1 MLRCARNNLSSRVA
15 YDPVLFASAAS
26 PFPLVS
32 ASHPSLDCAWENK
45 RDRQVTAG
53 QPYSNARRQTGRG
66 VEVFILASRGVTVI
80 YWEFDPL
87 SFSVPLS
94 LLFPRLRSSTFP
106 PPLILSRLSLYPFS
120 FISFSSLPFSHSRSS
135 NSVPFIPSDSF
146 YFLSLAHRRVVAA
159 IFA

>member
-15 YDPVLFASAAS
+15 YDPFLFASAAT

-106 PPLILSRLSLYPFS
+106 LILSRLSLYPFS
-120 FISFSSLPFSHSRSS
+120 FISFSRSFSLSPSFSPPPPSLFFTLAFLQLRTAHS
-135 NSVPFIPSDSF
+135 
-146 YFLSLAHRRVVAA
+146 L
-159 IFA
+159 